1 MLSHCRLFIPLTIL
15 ISLLVTVNAPPHT
28 QVAQEHIVYLP
39 LVQRAVVAPVA
50 PFGVEIN
57 PRWIATQSVFA
68 RANELGV
75 NWVRL
80 RLRSWHTVQ
89 PTRDAEYNWAALL
102 DFERE
107 LIGAR
112 IANLTPIVVIQHSPH
127 WATKTYYDADN
138 QPYQTLCGAIRED
151 RFEDFARFMQALV
164 SRYRQPPF
172 NVQYWE
178 LGNEPD
184 VDPRLVPR
192 DEVYGC
198 WGDSSDP
205 FYGGEH
211 YGNMLRVVT
220 PAIKAVDPSA
230 QVVMGGLMLD
240 SPNTTTAELGKPENF
255 LAGVLRAGAGASFDI
270 LAYHAYGYYAD
281 PSIDG
286 DLTNDKWAESGG
298 SVLGRAMFL
307 RTVMASYGVEK
318 PLMLN
323 ETGLLFRSGGVFDDY
338 LQAQADHIVRILAR
352 AMAADIH
359 SVFWYT
365 LNGPGWHSAG
375 LLDDNQVPRPA
386 YFAYQHFIH
395 QTAQRGSPVPVTDY
409 GPSIEAY
416 RFAHGADVIDV
427 FWSREATPQTVRLPR
442 SRVIRMYE
450 RDGAVIPP
458 TIAGGQVVLEV
469 GVSPVYVRRVP

>member
-1 MLSHCRLFIPLTIL
+1 MLFHCRSFIPLPIL
-15 ISLLVTVNAPPHT
+15 FFLLVMVIATPHT
-28 QVAQEHIVYLP
+28 KAEQEHIVYLP
-39 LVQRAVVAPVA
+39 LVQHAVVTPAGS
-50 PFGVEIN
+50 FGVEIN
-57 PRWIATQSVFA
+57 PRWMATQSVFA

-75 NWVRL
+75 TWVRL
-80 RLRSWHTVQ
+80 RLRSWQAVQ

-107 LIGAR
+107 LIGAK

-138 QPYQTLCGAIRED
+138 QPYQTLCGAIRAD

-164 SRYRQPPF
+164 RRYRQPPF
-172 NVQYWE
+172 DVRYWE

-184 VDPRLVPR
+184 VDPRLVPI

-205 FYGGEH
+205 YYGGEH

-220 PAIKAVDPSA
+220 PAIKAVDPGA

-255 LAGVLRAGAGASFDI
+255 LEGVLRTGAGDSFDI
-270 LAYHAYGYYAD
+270 LAYHAYGYYVD
-281 PSIDG
+281 RSVDG
-286 DLTNDKWAESGG
+286 ELTNNKWAESGG
-298 SVLGRAMFL
+298 GVLGRATFL
-307 RTVMASYGVEK
+307 RAVMARYGVEK

-323 ETGLLFRSGGVFDDY
+323 ETGLLFRSGGSFDDY
-338 LQAQADHIVRILAR
+338 LQAQGDHIVRILAR
-352 AMAADIH
+352 AMAAHIH
-359 SVFWYT
+359 SIFWYT

-386 YFAYQHFIH
+386 YFAYQHFIR
-395 QTAQRGSPVPVTDY
+395 QTAERGSPVPVTDY

-416 RFAHGADVIDV
+416 RFIDDVDVIDV
-427 FWSREATPQTVRLPR
+427 LWSREAIPQTVRLPR
-442 SRVIRMYE
+442 ASVIRMYE

-458 TIAGGQVVLEV
+458 TIVGEQVMLEV